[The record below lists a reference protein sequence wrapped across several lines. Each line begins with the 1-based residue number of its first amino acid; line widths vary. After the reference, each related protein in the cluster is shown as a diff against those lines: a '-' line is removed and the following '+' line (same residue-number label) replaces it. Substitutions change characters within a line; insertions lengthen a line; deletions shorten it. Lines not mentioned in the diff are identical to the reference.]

1 MEFEDIFGDLFK
13 NLRISTQEEIAKE
26 KEELKR
32 QRKIILEN
40 QRQFSEYV
48 RLLPGSERENK
59 SNPIIGIRGE
69 VVDDELKV
77 RAITLEESLDELF
90 KEAFVKEEEQIKKR

>member
-13 NLRISTQEEIAKE
+13 NLRIPTQEEIAKE

-32 QRKIILEN
+32 QREIILEN
-40 QRQFSEYV
+40 QRQFSEYA
-48 RLLPGSERENK
+48 RLLPGSERETK